1 MRFEPHD
8 YQKYAIQF
16 LEAHPIAALFL
27 DMGLGKTSITLA
39 AIRNMLFDWFEIR
52 RVLVVA
58 PLRVARDTWPQ
69 EICKWED
76 LSLLTY
82 AVAIGSQ
89 SERKAALSSGADITI
104 INRENIPWLIEK
116 SGIPFDY
123 DMVVIDELSSF
134 KNHQAKRFKSLMKV
148 RPTLKR
154 ILGLTGTPAPAG
166 LLDLWAEIKLLDM
179 GCRLGRFIGRYK
191 EAYFKPSAM
200 NPYTGVVYNYTLRPG
215 SEEMIYKR
223 ISDITISM
231 KAKDFLQMPDQVIV
245 DHEVR
250 MDPEERE
257 LYEKMKKDLIVEVEG
272 ESIDAANAAVLSGKL
287 LQMANGAIY
296 SDDGEIIMIHD
307 KKLLMLEDL
316 VEQANG
322 QSVLIAYWFR
332 HDRQR
337 ICQHL
342 TQLGYQVR
350 DLKTEKDIKDWND
363 GKIEVALISPAS
375 AGHGLN
381 LQMGGHILIWFS
393 QVWSLEFVQ
402 QTNARLWR
410 QGQCEVVTI
419 HHIICR
425 GTVDENVREAIK
437 KKDVTQ
443 SKLVDAVKIH
453 LTK

>member
-1 MRFEPHD
+1 MRFVPHD

-16 LEAHPIAALFL
+16 LEDHPIAALFL

-89 SERKAALSSGADITI
+89 RERMAALSSGADITI

-148 RPTLKR
+148 RPKLKR

-179 GCRLGRFIGRYK
+179 GCRLGKFIGRYK

-215 SEEMIYKR
+215 SEEKIYKC

-250 MDPEERE
+250 MDPEERK
-257 LYEKMKKDLIVEVEG
+257 LYEKMKKDLIVEVRG

-296 SDDGEIIMIHD
+296 SDGGEIITIHD

-337 ICQHL
+337 IWQHL
-342 TQLGYQVR
+342 IHLGYQVR
-350 DLKTEKDIKDWND
+350 DLKTKKDIKDWND

-393 QVWSLEFVQ
+393 QVWSLELVQ

-410 QGQCEVVTI
+410 QGQYEVVTI

-443 SKLVDAVKIH
+443 SKLVDAVKVH